1 MGNAGADIVVD
12 AGYCPAVI
20 FLTLRKIFGRLRVW
34 IPNTVAGSAAYRTPD
49 RNSSSSI
56 SR

>member
-12 AGYCPAVI
+12 ADYCPAVI
-20 FLTLRKIFGRLRVW
+20 FLTLRKIFGRRVGT
-34 IPNTVAGSAAYRTPD
+34 PNTVAGSAAYRTAD